1 MAVQRLKAT
10 PRLSLWKRIF
20 GKPFRSYLLDQKYRI
35 IPAFEYGGKRYFMFA
50 DQMEVPTERG
60 FAALMVYNEMD
71 MRVDREYL
79 EMHCRAMGKLLSDP
93 KKIQIGIIAQVTQNL
108 KERLDL
114 MVMPDFI
121 YKLASVVF
129 FDESES
135 PYKYDMDYNAEKIT
149 AWKGDKATLAFFLR
163 TPLVDL
169 VPSLKAQEGVSDI
182 YSAIASQVGE
192 IHHKV
197 LTDILS
203 EKQ

>member
-1 MAVQRLKAT
+1 MAQQSKGT
-10 PRLSLWKRIF
+10 RIF
-20 GKPFRSYLLDQKYRI
+20 HFLTRIFRRRFRSYLLDQKYRV
-35 IPAFEYGGKRYFMFA
+35 IPAFEYGGKKYFMFA
-50 DQMEVPTERG
+50 DQTEVPTERG

-79 EMHCRAMGKLLSDP
+79 ELHCRAMDKLLSDP
-93 KKIQIGIIAQVTQNL
+93 KKIQIGYIAQITQNL
-108 KERLDL
+108 KERMDL

-135 PYKYDMDYNAEKIT
+135 PYKYDMDYNAKKIA
-149 AWKGDKATLAFFLR
+149 AWKGDRATLDFFLK

-182 YSAIASQVGE
+182 YSAIANQVGE
-192 IHHKV
+192 IHHKA

>member
-1 MAVQRLKAT
+1 MAQQSKGT
-10 PRLSLWKRIF
+10 RIF
-20 GKPFRSYLLDQKYRI
+20 QGFRRIFKRPFRSYLLEQKYRI

-50 DQMEVPTERG
+50 DQTEVPTERG

-79 EMHCRAMGKLLSDP
+79 ELHCRAMDKLLSDP
-93 KKIQIGIIAQVTQNL
+93 KKIQIGYIAQITQNL
-108 KERLDL
+108 KERMDL

-135 PYKYDMDYNAEKIT
+135 PYKYDLDYNASKIA
-149 AWKGDKATLAFFLR
+149 AWKEDKATLAFFLR

-169 VPSLKAQEGVSDI
+169 VPFLKAQEGVSDI
-182 YSAIASQVGE
+182 YSELAKQVGE

-203 EKQ
+203 ERP